1 MTENMDEEI
10 RHVIHYFYR
19 KNTPAPSCHALI
31 VATYGEES
39 ISRTGVNYWYNQFRQ
54 GRQSVTQLGKA
65 GRPKKNEKSQA
76 IKELVNDMPS
86 ASARYI
92 AEQTDLSPNTVI
104 RILKRELGLKKR
116 CLRWVPKILNE
127 RQKAE
132 RVQYSKEM
140 LKTLTKLNGKD
151 KMLVVT
157 CDESWFYLSYYHE
170 AEWVAEGDKPSDIPK
185 RLKNE
190 EKIMF
195 FSAISFPGLVYLHAL
210 PQNVTLNATYMCQ
223 HILPTL
229 TELAQKQ
236 KAPRS
241 KKSLI
246 LHWDNARPHI
256 AKMTNEK
263 IKELG
268 WKKLPQPA
276 YSPDI
281 SPNDFFLYGYIKA
294 KLPYY
299 HCKSIY
305 ELNKAVDEICKKIP
319 NNIWENVY
327 ESWIKRL
334 NAVIEC
340 GGEYPYTY

>member
-195 FSAISFPGLVYLHAL
+195 FSAISFPDLVYLHAL